1 MGTFSI
7 AFDTII
13 VGALALPWVLLAV
26 HLFFF
31 DDENRIQG
39 FLDWVVKQN
48 QPAVA
53 GVLLFAVT
61 YSLGSAASRI
71 AQDFLDDDD
80 LHFPAFGRLFRVG
93 VTETSILT
101 DVSCQ
106 TQKPKAVSSK
116 PATPDTPTPATC
128 DQAKTSDL
136 EPANSLAEKRQQFRT
151 TDPDCR
157 YTGKWIV
164 QTCDPV
170 TGQRTTA
177 ASISS
182 QQDLARDIFQAQEAA
197 VLLQGTDPN
206 ERLRQFHDQIM
217 VLRGA
222 AFNGL
227 VAFSLCLFWWIAKRR
242 FKWRWI
248 GPLAYFIPGAIALR
262 NHLLERAPSDPP
274 YMEFTLLILAAAGWW
289 LLWRGS
295 PEGKDLPGAPSAQ
308 NLQWQIRFSHL
319 ILPAFLAITAFLGWW
334 ATEVLYDQQVIYSY
348 QALSDAPAKSPKSS
362 QK

>member
-26 HLFFF
+26 HLFFS
-31 DDENRIQG
+31 DDENRIRES
-39 FLDWVVKQN
+39 LAWVVKQN

-53 GVLLFAVT
+53 GVLLFAIT

-116 PATPDTPTPATC
+116 PATPSPATC

-177 ASISS
+177 TSISN

-227 VAFSLCLFWWIAKRR
+227 VTFSLCLFWWIAKRR

-248 GPLAYFIPGAIALR
+248 VPLAYFIPGAIALR

-295 PEGKDLPGAPSAQ
+295 PEGKGLPGAPSAQ
-308 NLQWQIRFSHL
+308 NLRWQIRFSHL
-319 ILPAFLAITAFLGWW
+319 VLPAFLAITAFLGWW

-348 QALSDAPAKSPKSS
+348 QALSDAPSKSPKSS